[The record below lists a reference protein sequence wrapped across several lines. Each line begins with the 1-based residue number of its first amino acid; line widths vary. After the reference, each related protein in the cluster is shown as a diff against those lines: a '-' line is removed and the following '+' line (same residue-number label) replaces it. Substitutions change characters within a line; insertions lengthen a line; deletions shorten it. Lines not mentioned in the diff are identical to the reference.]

1 MPAGI
6 VKAFYRSRGY
16 GFIRAENDSK
26 DVFVH
31 RTALET
37 ANLKEL
43 RKGQK
48 VTFDVADDQGRSV
61 AKNLRLVEG
70 RTGRDYPIK
79 VTPESELQR
88 DSVRKKSGNSDRKP
102 ITRAILERCLTDA
115 VRKSAPECEGFV
127 GVIIQRV
134 MPEGLDGANWVVK
147 GVRYGKA
154 DRSRCETVLGTSL
167 REKQQNY
174 VLVDDHV
181 ELKEHL

>member
-16 GFIRAENDSK
+16 GFIRAENDGR

-31 RTALET
+31 RTTLET

-48 VTFDVADDQGRSV
+48 VTFDVVEDQGRSV

-70 RTGRDYPIK
+70 RTGSDDPIK
-79 VTPESELQR
+79 VTPESEPGR
-88 DSVRKKSGNSDRKP
+88 KSVRKKSGSSDRKS
-102 ITRAILERCLTDA
+102 ITREILERFLTDA

-127 GVIIQRV
+127 GVIVQRV

-147 GVRYGKA
+147 GVKYGKA

-167 REKQQNY
+167 REEQQNY
-174 VLVDDHV
+174 VLVDDHA
-181 ELKEHL
+181 ELKK

>member
-16 GFIRAENDSK
+16 GFIRADNDGR

-61 AKNLRLVEG
+61 AKNLRLVEE
-70 RTGRDYPIK
+70 RTDRDDPIK
-79 VTPESELQR
+79 VTPQGELER
-88 DSVRKKSGNSDRKP
+88 ESVRKKSGNSDRKP

-115 VRKSAPECEGFV
+115 VRKAAPECEGFV
-127 GVIIQRV
+127 GVIIQKV
-134 MPEGLDGANWVVK
+134 MPEVLDGVNWVVK
-147 GVRYGKA
+147 GVKYGKA
-154 DRSRCETVLGTSL
+154 NRSRCETVLGATL

-174 VLVDDHV
+174 VLVDDHA
-181 ELKEHL
+181 EL